1 MRMET
6 EKVRDY
12 LKRADLYTY
21 MGRIDKI
28 VGTTVE
34 ATGPECRIGDVCT
47 IEVAGSSREMAAE
60 VVGFRENKVLLMP
73 LRGYRRNRLRQR
85 GSQYRQQASDSGGRQ
100 PDRTYGGRARP
111 AN

>member
-1 MRMET
+1 MKTDSDKARE
-6 EKVRDY
+6 Y
-12 LKRADLYTY
+12 LRRADLYTY

-47 IEVAGSSREMAAE
+47 IEVAGSARRMAAE

-73 LRGYRRNRLRQR
+73 YEDIEGI
-85 GSQYRQQASDSGGRQ
+85 G
-100 PDRTYGGRARP
+100 
-111 AN
+111 